1 MRFTKATVLGE
12 IIFDEYFFGDI
23 IGKSGKE
30 PHLVHKHSFKETY
43 VGGSAAIARHLSDFI
58 MSIDL
63 ISFFGNEQGY
73 KKLLKQILRNN
84 IKLLTFKSKKYFSS
98 IVKKRFIDI
107 NSCYKLFGSYELPES
122 NNNENDKLIIERLKK
137 LNNKLMIIS
146 DYGHGLISSKVIEFI
161 KKKKYFLAINAQLN
175 SSNIGSH
182 SLKKYSGADLVVV
195 NENEF
200 RNELKDT
207 KNKIE
212 YLSKNY
218 LKEKKIK
225 NLVITR
231 GSNGAILIDK
241 KNIYNCPAFIGNAI
255 DKVGAGDAMLSMI
268 SICLFNK
275 LDKQLSLFMGCVA
288 GYFSVR
294 TIGNKKSLN
303 KKDYLN
309 FLEYAIK

>member
-1 MRFTKATVLGE
+1 M
-12 IIFDEYFFGDI
+12 
-23 IGKSGKE
+23 
-30 PHLVHKHSFKETY
+30 
-43 VGGSAAIARHLSDFI
+43 
-58 MSIDL
+58 
-63 ISFFGNEQGY
+63 
-73 KKLLKQILRNN
+73 
-84 IKLLTFKSKKYFSS
+84 
-98 IVKKRFIDI
+98 
-107 NSCYKLFGSYELPES
+107 
-122 NNNENDKLIIERLKK
+122 
-137 LNNKLMIIS
+137 
-146 DYGHGLISSKVIEFI
+146 
-161 KKKKYFLAINAQLN
+161 
-175 SSNIGSH
+175 
-182 SLKKYSGADLVVV
+182 
-195 NENEF
+195 
-200 RNELKDT
+200 
-207 KNKIE
+207 
-212 YLSKNY
+212 
-218 LKEKKIK
+218 KEKKIK